1 MEWLFSYGTLQQED
15 VQQANFGRLLEGHA
29 DQLPGYTI
37 GSVQITDARVIRES
51 GKDIHPIL
59 RRSVNPNDRVEGTVY
74 ALSQEELARADD
86 YEVDDYIRVEAE
98 LVSGRRCWI
107 YAAADELE

>member
-51 GKDIHPIL
+51 GKDIPDTAPQRQSQRQS
-59 RRSVNPNDRVEGTVY
+59 RRHR
-74 ALSQEELARADD
+74 LC
-86 YEVDDYIRVEAE
+86 AE
-98 LVSGRRCWI
+98 PGRIGPSGR
-107 YAAADELE
+107 L